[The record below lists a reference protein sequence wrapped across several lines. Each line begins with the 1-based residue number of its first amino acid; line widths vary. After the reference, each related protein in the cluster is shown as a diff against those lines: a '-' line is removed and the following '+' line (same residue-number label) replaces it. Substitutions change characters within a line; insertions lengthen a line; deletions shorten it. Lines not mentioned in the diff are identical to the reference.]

1 MCLLLQWVDYL
12 ALVGD
17 ASDNLP
23 GVKGIGEK
31 GAKELLQQFDNL
43 DNLLDK
49 AEQVSAQLMCCD

>member
-1 MCLLLQWVDYL
+1 MDYL

-31 GAKELLQQFDNL
+31 GAKELLRKFDTL
-43 DNLLDK
+43 DNLLELTD
-49 AEQVSAQLMCCD
+49 EVRH